1 MNDPPGVPSALGIE
15 AVEWIAEGGENLTV
29 RVTGR
34 WRRRRPAWSGQPML
48 VIEAPGRRYR
58 FPAMP
63 EPPSLTGTSP
73 GMWRI
78 SFSVPAALA
87 PELGVRA
94 WLQFGSVA
102 VPLPAAVEFPGPE
115 TAEEEAPAAEPG
127 AGEYAEPSLPP
138 GGHPRPSSE
147 LESESARRRADE
159 AEAALSELTKLVQ
172 HLEGELAAARSRAD
186 ELVASLAAQQTNRRA
201 AEQREHA
208 ERALRL
214 DLARQLASR
223 AKDTDRAREALGQLA
238 SAEERVRE
246 LEYELREV
254 RRLADEAEQAAATA
268 AAARD
273 RARRQASQA
282 AVGSR
287 PALSPAEQSRLQF
300 ELALTARRSV
310 GAVRRASEP
319 PPVALAGPSTPAPEP
334 ARSESPAG
342 PGADALISSLR
353 RELGLRTAAEAGL
366 RARLT
371 EAEVRLAAREQL
383 ARQTT
388 QTLSELRREL
398 DGLRI
403 AIEREREARHAAER
417 RTASLAQALSG
428 QRERSRDAYAAIGEL
443 RGTLESLRQR
453 HGPPAPPVSPP
464 PVPPS
469 PVPPPPARV
478 APTPPPAAPPPPP
491 AAPAPPP
498 PEPPAPVPPPP
509 VSPAADPGPESAVD
523 ASVPETPPAAASPPE
538 TPPTVASP
546 APVTPPPGTSTAR
559 TSRARTPPSGTY
571 APGTSTAEVAPRV
584 GPPTRADQPAGT
596 PEATVEPERLND
608 ALNRLRERIPSQA
621 EEPAG
626 ALPADRPPA
635 PVPIADTGRAW
646 LEPIFRQLVRSDP
659 ERAGRLLVDLLP
671 AQGAATGE
679 TVSFDLVLAPEH
691 TIQVRASDG
700 TAVIRRASS
709 PRPIGEVDFQVVGT
723 HAALARMLV
732 AGWLRRRLSRRVARV
747 RGERAGVAALEA
759 LIGLRADLAS
769 LHQLGV
775 RFEPRTAMV
784 LYAGLIDPAL
794 TIEERFS
801 IAYAP
806 AGEALL
812 FLLVRNGAPLE
823 VTGVRP
829 AGRIAATIAGPVGSF
844 ERVVAGEPSSATL
857 TTGDERP
864 IALLRKWVKRA
875 QSG

>member
-246 LEYELREV
+246 LEHELREV

-453 HGPPAPPVSPP
+453 HGPPAAPVSPP
-464 PVPPS
+464 PVPP
-469 PVPPPPARV
+469 ALE
-478 APTPPPAAPPPPP
+478 TPPPA
-491 AAPAPPP
+491 
-498 PEPPAPVPPPP
+498 PPAPETAPR
-509 VSPAADPGPESAVD
+509 PGPD
-523 ASVPETPPAAASPPE
+523 ASAPAGPGPLRRPRPPRLLPWYLDGSDI
-538 TPPTVASP
+538 
-546 APVTPPPGTSTAR
+546 
-559 TSRARTPPSGTY
+559 RARTPR
-571 APGTSTAEVAPRV
+571 AVR
-584 GPPTRADQPAGT
+584 TRRA
-596 PEATVEPERLND
+596 
-608 ALNRLRERIPSQA
+608 
-621 EEPAG
+621 
-626 ALPADRPPA
+626 RPP
-635 PVPIADTGRAW
+635 R
-646 LEPIFRQLVRSDP
+646 RSP
-659 ERAGRLLVDLLP
+659 PQRLPHAG
-671 AQGAATGE
+671 
-679 TVSFDLVLAPEH
+679 
-691 TIQVRASDG
+691 
-700 TAVIRRASS
+700 
-709 PRPIGEVDFQVVGT
+709 
-723 HAALARMLV
+723 
-732 AGWLRRRLSRRVARV
+732 
-747 RGERAGVAALEA
+747 
-759 LIGLRADLAS
+759 
-769 LHQLGV
+769 
-775 RFEPRTAMV
+775 
-784 LYAGLIDPAL
+784 
-794 TIEERFS
+794 
-801 IAYAP
+801 
-806 AGEALL
+806 
-812 FLLVRNGAPLE
+812 
-823 VTGVRP
+823 
-829 AGRIAATIAGPVGSF
+829 
-844 ERVVAGEPSSATL
+844 
-857 TTGDERP
+857 
-864 IALLRKWVKRA
+864 
-875 QSG
+875 

>member
-1 MNDPPGVPSALGIE
+1 MNDQPGVPSALGIE

-34 WRRRRPAWSGQPML
+34 WRRRRPAWSAQPML

-115 TAEEEAPAAEPG
+115 TAEEEPPAAEAGP
-127 AGEYAEPSLPP
+127 GEYSESSLPL

-172 HLEGELAAARSRAD
+172 RLEGELAEARSRAD
-186 ELVASLAAQQTNRRA
+186 ELVASLAAQQINRRG

-214 DLARQLASR
+214 DLARQLAGR

-246 LEYELREV
+246 LEHELSEV

-282 AVGSR
+282 AVGLR

-300 ELALTARRSV
+300 ELALTAHRSV
-310 GAVRRASEP
+310 GAVRRPKEP
-319 PPVALAGPSTPAPEP
+319 QPIVLAAPSALVPEP
-334 ARSESPAG
+334 ARPEAPPEPAPSEAPTD

-353 RELGLRTAAEAGL
+353 RELDLRTGTETGL

-371 EAEVRLAAREQL
+371 EAEARLAARERL

-398 DGLRI
+398 DGLRS
-403 AIEREREARHAAER
+403 AIEREREARQAAEQ
-417 RTASLAQALSG
+417 RTASLEQALGG

-453 HGPPAPPVSPP
+453 HGPPAASA
-464 PVPPS
+464 
-469 PVPPPPARV
+469 PPPPAPV
-478 APTPPPAAPPPPP
+478 
-491 AAPAPPP
+491 APAPPP
-498 PEPPAPVPPPP
+498 PEPPAPATPTAAPAPPPP
-509 VSPAADPGPESAVD
+509 EPP
-523 ASVPETPPAAASPPE
+523 VPET
-538 TPPTVASP
+538 TPTAASP

-559 TSRARTPPSGTY
+559 KSRPRTPPGGTY
-571 APGTSTAEVAPRV
+571 PPGTSTAQVVPRAA
-584 GPPTRADQPAGT
+584 PPTRTDQPAGPT
-596 PEATVEPERLND
+596 QATVEPERLND
-608 ALNRLRERIPSQA
+608 ALSRLRERIPSQ
-621 EEPAG
+621 EEQPAG
-626 ALPADRPPA
+626 ASPADPPPG

-679 TVSFDLVLAPEH
+679 TVSFDLVLAPEL
-691 TIQVRASDG
+691 TIQVRAAHG

-709 PRPIGEVDFQVVGT
+709 PRPIGEIDFQVVGA

-732 AGWLRRRLSRRVARV
+732 AGRLRRRWSRRVARV

-769 LHQLGV
+769 LHRLGV

-784 LYAGLIDPAL
+784 VYAALIDPAL
-794 TIEERFS
+794 TVEERFS
-801 IAYAP
+801 LAYAP
-806 AGEALL
+806 AGEDLL

-829 AGRIAATIAGPVGSF
+829 AGRIAATIAGPAGSF
-844 ERVVAGEPSSATL
+844 ERVVAGEPSSAKL

>member
-246 LEYELREV
+246 LEHELREV

-453 HGPPAPPVSPP
+453 HGPPAAPVSPP
-464 PVPPS
+464 PVPP
-469 PVPPPPARV
+469 ALE
-478 APTPPPAAPPPPP
+478 TPPPAPPALETPPP
-491 AAPAPPP
+491 A
-498 PEPPAPVPPPP
+498 PPA
-509 VSPAADPGPESAVD
+509 
-523 ASVPETPPAAASPPE
+523 PE
-538 TPPTVASP
+538 TPPTAASP
-546 APVTPPPGTSTAR
+546 ATPPPGTSTAR

-571 APGTSTAEVAPRV
+571 APGTSTAQVAPPAA
-584 GPPTRADQPAGT
+584 PPTRADQPAA
-596 PEATVEPERLND
+596 PPDATGEPERLND
-608 ALNRLRERIPSQA
+608 ALNRLRERIPSQ
-621 EEPAG
+621 EGEPA
-626 ALPADRPPA
+626 AVPPADRPPA
-635 PVPIADTGRAW
+635 PIPITDTGRAW

-691 TIQVRASDG
+691 TIQVRTADG
-700 TAVIRRASS
+700 TAMIRRASS
-709 PRPIGEVDFQVVGT
+709 PRPIGEVDFQVVGA

-732 AGWLRRRLSRRVARV
+732 AGPLRRRLSRRVARV
-747 RGERAGVAALEA
+747 RGQRAGVAALEA

-769 LHQLGV
+769 LHRLGV

-784 LYAGLIDPAL
+784 VYAALIDPAL

-801 IAYAP
+801 LAYAP
-806 AGEALL
+806 AGEDLL
-812 FLLVRNGAPLE
+812 FLLVRNGAPLV

-829 AGRIAATIAGPVGSF
+829 AGRIAATIAGPAGSF
-844 ERVVAGEPSSATL
+844 ERVVAGEPTAATL
-857 TTGDERP
+857 MTGDERP

>member
-58 FPAMP
+58 FQAMP

-102 VPLPAAVEFPGPE
+102 VSLPAAVEFPGPE
-115 TAEEEAPAAEPG
+115 TAEEEPPAAESES
-127 AGEYAEPSLPP
+127 GEYAEASLPS

-172 HLEGELAAARSRAD
+172 HLEGELAQARSWAD
-186 ELVASLAAQQTNRRA
+186 ELVASLDAQQINRRA
-201 AEQREHA
+201 AEQREHS

-214 DLARQLASR
+214 DLARQLATR

-246 LEYELREV
+246 LEYELSEV

-273 RARRQASQA
+273 RARRQASQV
-282 AVGSR
+282 AVGRR

-300 ELALTARRSV
+300 ELALTAQRSV
-310 GAVRRASEP
+310 GAVRRPSEP
-319 PPVALAGPSTPAPEP
+319 PAAALVGPSDSAPEP
-334 ARSESPAG
+334 PPSEAPAEAPAD

-353 RELGLRTAAEAGL
+353 RELDLRAGAEAGL
-366 RARLT
+366 RSRLIEAEARL
-371 EAEVRLAAREQL
+371 VAREQL

-388 QTLSELRREL
+388 QTLSELRGEL
-398 DGLRI
+398 DGLRS
-403 AIEREREARHAAER
+403 AIEREREVRQAAER
-417 RTASLAQALSG
+417 RTASLEQALGG

-453 HGPPAPPVSPP
+453 HGPPAPPVSAP
-464 PVPPS
+464 PVPP
-469 PVPPPPARV
+469 A
-478 APTPPPAAPPPPP
+478 PAAPPTG
-491 AAPAPPP
+491 
-498 PEPPAPVPPPP
+498 
-509 VSPAADPGPESAVD
+509 AADPGSGSAAAPPPDV
-523 ASVPETPPAAASPPE
+523 SVPETPPTASP
-538 TPPTVASP
+538 P

-559 TSRARTPPSGTY
+559 TPGAQTPPSRKY
-571 APGTSTAEVAPRV
+571 PPGTSTAQVAPRV
-584 GPPTRADQPAGT
+584 VPPAQADQPAGP
-596 PEATVEPERLND
+596 PEPTVEPERLND

-621 EEPAG
+621 DKSAEASPVE
-626 ALPADRPPA
+626 RPPA
-635 PVPIADTGRAW
+635 ERPPAKASAVERPPAERPPADSSLDPVPITDVGRAW

-671 AQGAATGE
+671 AQGAATAE

-691 TIQVRASDG
+691 TIQVRAADG
-700 TAVIRRASS
+700 SAVIRRAGS
-709 PRPIGEVDFQVVGT
+709 PRPIGEVDFQVFGA

-732 AGWLRRRLSRRVARV
+732 AGRLRRRLSRRVARV

-769 LHQLGV
+769 LHRLGV

-784 LYAGLIDPAL
+784 LYAAMVDPDL
-794 TIEERFS
+794 TVEERFS
-801 IAYAP
+801 LAYAP
-806 AGEALL
+806 AGEDLL

-829 AGRIAATIAGPVGSF
+829 AGRIAATIAGPAGSF
-844 ERVVAGEPSSATL
+844 ERVVAGEPSSAAL
-857 TTGDERP
+857 STGDERP